1 MTSNIV
7 NRIEL
12 PALLGRQDE
21 GAAELG
27 QRLELV
33 GHIPVR
39 LSVALGTAELTID
52 RLFSLSANDVLELDS
67 EIDAPVDVR
76 LNGKVIARG
85 TLVAVGDNFGVRITQ
100 ISLET

>member
-12 PALLGRQDE
+12 PALVGREDDSDGALGE
-21 GAAELG
+21 
-27 QRLELV
+27 RLELI
-33 GHIPVR
+33 GHLPVR

-52 RLFSLSANDVLELDS
+52 RLFSLSANDVVELDS